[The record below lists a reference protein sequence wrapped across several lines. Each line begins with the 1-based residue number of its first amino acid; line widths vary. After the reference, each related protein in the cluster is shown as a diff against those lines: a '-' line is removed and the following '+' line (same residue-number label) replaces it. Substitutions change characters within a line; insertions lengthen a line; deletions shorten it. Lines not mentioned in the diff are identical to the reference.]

1 MVTRGSHQV
10 EALLAVDLVIQQP
23 LPIIDIMTATALVMN
38 VVATIAAAELE
49 AAIFKVV
56 VVLALY
62 SFVWKKRGKLEDVF
76 QGIALQAV
84 LAFFKAYQSI
94 SLQPTGHECGT
105 LSSKVLQ
112 NVGFGP
118 V

>member
-1 MVTRGSHQV
+1 MPHSKVRFGGQMPHP
-10 EALLAVDLVIQQP
+10 LGDLRSSEMI
-23 LPIIDIMTATALVMN
+23 
-38 VVATIAAAELE
+38 
-49 AAIFKVV
+49 
-56 VVLALY
+56 
-62 SFVWKKRGKLEDVF
+62 SVF